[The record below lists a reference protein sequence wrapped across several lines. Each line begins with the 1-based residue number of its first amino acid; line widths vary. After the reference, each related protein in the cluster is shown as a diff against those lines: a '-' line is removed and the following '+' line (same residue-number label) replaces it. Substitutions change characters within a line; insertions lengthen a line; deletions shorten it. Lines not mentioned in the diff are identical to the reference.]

1 MAELSVAI
9 LALDDEP
16 RTVLQMQ
23 VNATTIARTVHAVN
37 TFPVGA
43 TDQLLRRLSELNP
56 DVILIDIPPAS
67 AALAVRAIELLHH
80 EMAKTSIFAVGDLSQ
95 PQLIVNAM
103 RAGAREFLE
112 RPTSTASLLEAFAR
126 VAQAQRKSSSG
137 EQRGKII
144 TVMNAKGG
152 NGATTVA
159 VNTAL
164 SLQLSQG
171 DVALVDMATIGN
183 AALHLNAR
191 PSFTIIDVFRNL
203 HRLDASLLESFM
215 FRHHQGL
222 HLLPGAT
229 APIAE
234 PGSGEIARLFD
245 ILTLHYRFVVVDAS
259 SRLDATTRLV
269 AHLSNLVLLVAHTD
283 VTSLWSASHVR
294 QYVDDSGATQR
305 IRLVLNRFR
314 KIPGFSESDAET
326 AVGAKLIW
334 KIPNNFPAVSAAIDH
349 GTPVIEQNQSDISR
363 AFAGLATAITDS
375 DEKDTKR
382 KSWSLFKTA

>member
-1 MAELSVAI
+1 MAEVSVAI

-23 VNATTIARTVHAVN
+23 VNATTIARTVGAIN

-56 DVILIDIPPAS
+56 DVILIDIPPANS
-67 AALAVRAIELLHH
+67 ALAIRAIELLHH
-80 EMAKTSIFAVGDLSQ
+80 EMAKASIFAVGDLSQ

-126 VAQAQRKSSSG
+126 VAQAQRKSTSG

-191 PSFTIIDVFRNL
+191 PSFTIVDVFHNL

-215 FRHHQGL
+215 VRHPQGL
-222 HLLPGAT
+222 HLLAGAT
-229 APIAE
+229 TPVAE
-234 PGSGEIARLFD
+234 VGSAEIARLFD
-245 ILTLHYRFVVVDAS
+245 SLTLHYRYVIVDAS
-259 SRLDATTRLV
+259 SRLDASTRLI
-269 AHLSNLVLLVAHTD
+269 AHLSNIVLLVAHTD

-294 QYVDDSGATQR
+294 QYLDDSGATQR

-326 AVGAKLIW
+326 AVGAKLLW

-349 GTPVIEQNQSDISR
+349 GIPVIEQNQSDISR
-363 AFAGLATAITDS
+363 AFAGLATALTEVE
-375 DEKDTKR
+375 EKDTKR